1 MTQRKTVG
9 ALLVSGA
16 LVLLLAAAALQ
27 ALAPAPAPGGG
38 LTWIG
43 DALWRDRGFDV
54 VVQGFI
60 ILAGALA
67 VIFLLRQETEA
78 RSGG

>member
-1 MTQRKTVG
+1 MRPKTV
-9 ALLVSGA
+9 APLLASGA
-16 LVLLLAAAALQ
+16 LTLVLAIAALQ
-27 ALAPAPAPGGG
+27 ALAPAPAPGVGPTG
-38 LTWIG
+38 IG

-60 ILAGALA
+60 LLAGALA

-78 RSGG
+78 RPGA